1 MKKNISININGIVF
15 HIEEDAYKDLQQYL
29 DSINHYFS
37 TYEENKEIIS
47 DIESR
52 IAELLME
59 RLTNGRQVVSAEDV
73 AQLVATMG
81 NTSDFEAIEEE
92 TDFARGEQAESGKN
106 TSSSRKPESRKLFRD
121 LNNRILG
128 GVCSGLAHYIKIDPL
143 WVRIFFLLFLS
154 TGISLIAYFILCIVV
169 PGSEELTENGS
180 VKKFYRDPDD
190 RVLGG
195 VCAGLAKYLNI
206 DVIMIRV
213 LFITLFMGG
222 SFIGFLGF
230 IPIIGLGFGFIP
242 YFILWVITRE
252 ASSITDRMQMKGEK
266 VTLSN
271 IDENIKKKQNEKG
284 FGPKREGSFTK
295 VILFPFRLI
304 GKILSGIS
312 KALAPLML
320 FIVFIIRIFTGAIIA
335 LVGLASMFM
344 LVVAAGVALGLYNGK
359 EWHYPGYYIP
369 FEFLNETISLTGL
382 IAFIIVIFI
391 PFLYLFIAGIT
402 VIAKRKIVSSIFNWS
417 ALGMWL
423 IALLLAAATIP
434 AAMIGFRKQSSIIR
448 TENIAVNGQTLV
460 LDMDN
465 QYDDYR
471 RNGFFIIDLD
481 LRVADDDQV
490 KLKSLV
496 RAFGHDQRD
505 AEENAD
511 RVDYRYTVRDSV
523 IVFGGMFRLES
534 HSAYRAQ
541 RLEMT
546 LYIPKGQPFKV
557 KRGMEELLGHFG
569 RPYHWSTVYGWSAIY
584 RNTWVFTE
592 RGLECLTCDMKDR
605 RQKVK
610 N

>member
-1 MKKNISININGIVF
+1 MKKNISINISGIVF

-29 DSINHYFS
+29 DSINDYFS

-52 IAELLME
+52 IAELLLE
-59 RLTNGRQVVSAEDV
+59 GLTNGRQVVSAEDV
-73 AQLVATMG
+73 AQLVGTMG
-81 NTSDFEAIEEE
+81 NTSDFEAMEEE
-92 TDFARGEQAESGKN
+92 TDFARGEQAESTKN
-106 TSSSRKPESRKLFRD
+106 TSSSRNPESRKLFRD
-121 LNNRILG
+121 LNNKILG

-143 WVRIFFLLFLS
+143 WVRIFFLLLLS
-154 TGISLIAYFILCIVV
+154 TGTSLIAYFILCIVV

-180 VKKFYRDPDD
+180 VKKFYRDPDG

-206 DVIMIRV
+206 DVIIIRV
-213 LFITLFMGG
+213 LFISLFMVG
-222 SFIGFLGF
+222 SFFGF
-230 IPIIGLGFGFIP
+230 IPIGFGLSFIP
-242 YFILWVITRE
+242 YLILWAITRK
-252 ASSITDRMQMKGEK
+252 ASSITDKMQMKGEK

-284 FGPKREGSFTK
+284 FGSKREGGFTK

-320 FIVFIIRIFTGAIIA
+320 FMVSIIRVFTGAIIA
-335 LVGLASMFM
+335 LFGLANMFM
-344 LVVAAGVALGLYNGK
+344 LVVATGVALGLYNGK

-402 VIAKRKIVSSIFNWS
+402 VIAKRKIVSSTFNWS
-417 ALGMWL
+417 TLGIWF

-434 AAMIGFRKQSSIIR
+434 AAIIGFRKQSSIIR

-481 LRVADDDQV
+481 LRAADDDQV

-496 RAFGHDQRD
+496 WAFGHDRRD

-511 RVDYRYTVRDSV
+511 QVDYRYTVRDSV
-523 IVFGGMFRLES
+523 IVFGGMFRLEP

-557 KRGMEELLGHFG
+557 KRGMQELLGRFG
-569 RPYHWSTVYGWSAIY
+569 RPYRWSTVYGWSAIY
-584 RNTWVFTE
+584 GNTWVFTK
-592 RGLECLTCDMKDR
+592 RGLECLTCDSK
-605 RQKVK
+605 K
-610 N
+610 

>member
-37 TYEENKEIIS
+37 AYEENKEIIS

-52 IAELLME
+52 IAELLKE
-59 RLTNGRQVVSAEDV
+59 RLTNGRQVVCAEDV

-81 NTSDFEAIEEE
+81 NTSDFEAMEEE
-92 TDFARGEQAESGKN
+92 TDFARNRQAEGVEN
-106 TSSSRKPESRKLFRD
+106 TDKSRSPESRKLFRD

-143 WVRIFFLLFLS
+143 WVRIFFLLLLS
-154 TGISLIAYFILCIVV
+154 TGTSLIAYFILCVVV
-169 PGSEELTENGS
+169 PGSEQLTENGS

-195 VCAGLAKYLNI
+195 VCAGLAKYLSI
-206 DVIMIRV
+206 DVIIIRV
-213 LFITLFMGG
+213 LFIALFMGG
-222 SFIGFLGF
+222 SFFGFFSF
-230 IPIIGLGFGFIP
+230 IPIIGLGLGFIP
-242 YFILWVITRE
+242 YFILWAITRE
-252 ASSITDRMQMKGEK
+252 ASSITDKMQMKGEK

-271 IDENIKKKQNEKG
+271 INENIKKKQTEES
-284 FGPKREGSFTK
+284 FGPKREGNFTK

-320 FIVFIIRIFTGAIIA
+320 FIVAIIRVFTGAIIA
-335 LVGLASMFM
+335 LVGLANMFM
-344 LVVAAGVALGLYNGK
+344 LVVAAGVALGLYNAHK
-359 EWHYPGYYIP
+359 WYSLGYYIP

-402 VIAKRKIVSSIFNWS
+402 VIAKRKIVSSTFNWS
-417 ALGMWL
+417 ALGIWF

-434 AAMIGFRKQSSIIR
+434 AAIIGFRKQSSIIR
-448 TENIAVNGQTLV
+448 TEDIAVNGQTLV
-460 LDMDN
+460 LDIDN
-465 QYDDYR
+465 QYGDYR

-481 LRVADDDQV
+481 LRAADDDQI

-496 RAFGHDQRD
+496 WAFGHDRRD

-511 RVDYRYTVRDSV
+511 RVDYRYTARDSV
-523 IVFGGMFRLES
+523 IVFGGMSSLEP

-546 LYIPKGQPFKV
+546 LSK
-557 KRGMEELLGHFG
+557 
-569 RPYHWSTVYGWSAIY
+569 
-584 RNTWVFTE
+584 
-592 RGLECLTCDMKDR
+592 
-605 RQKVK
+605 
-610 N
+610 